1 VSRPQPIPV
10 SALPAGAFS
19 APYRIRFDDCDPAG
33 IVFFGAW
40 FGIAHG
46 AVEDL
51 LDHIGVPF
59 HVLNGTR
66 RVGTGMAHAAADFFR
81 PGLMGD
87 RIVLTPLVARIGG
100 GSYALTVHIHRGEDE
115 LARLHLVTA
124 TTDLSTHRPIR
135 IPDDL
140 RAALVAYQAR
150 CA

>member
-1 VSRPQPIPV
+1 VSRPQPIPR
-10 SALPAGAFS
+10 SALPGAAFS
-19 APYRIRFDDCDPAG
+19 SAYRIRFDDCDPAG

-46 AVEDL
+46 AVEDF

-59 HVLNGTR
+59 AQLNGQR
-66 RVGTGMAHAAADFFR
+66 RVGTGMAHASADWFR

-87 RIVLTPLVARIGG
+87 RITLTPLVARIGG
-100 GSYALTVHIHRGEDE
+100 GSYALTVHAHRAQDE

-135 IPDDL
+135 IPDEL
-140 RAALVAYQAR
+140 RAALATYQAR